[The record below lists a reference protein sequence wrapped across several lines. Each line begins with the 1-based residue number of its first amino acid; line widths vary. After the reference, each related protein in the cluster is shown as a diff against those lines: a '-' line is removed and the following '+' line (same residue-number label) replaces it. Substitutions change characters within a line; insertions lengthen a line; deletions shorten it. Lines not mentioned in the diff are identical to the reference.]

1 MTNIIYSLLITL
13 IIVAITT
20 LNAILVKEAR
30 ERELTFSEII
40 KENQDT
46 KLGFLLMGMFS
57 LPTLLVL
64 IIKSLR
70 PIDTTPIYDWE

>member
-70 PIDTTPIYDWE
+70 PIDTTPIDDWE